1 MLRSAV
7 LAVAGALALAGCA
20 APPPAAYDDLKEV
33 YCEPPP
39 AEVEVEALR
48 QVPFPL
54 SAEAEAGIYSVVR
67 SLRTG
72 PLEGQRRLARMLG
85 QWPPPGVDPADPA
98 APPPVI
104 DLTEFPRQDPPVLLL
119 ATSDILSGRDDSGCY
134 LGHAAFA
141 GGTLDTGAREVIH
154 HLRVFVV
161 NQEAEPLRLRP
172 EDVALEVDGL
182 ARLERLAAADE
193 DGARLDALV
202 VAPGEGRVAHVFFSG
217 TQVPPALVVRWR
229 VTTHHDP
236 RAGQAP
242 RVWEFE
248 ARVMRRFV
256 LNPGRVTAL
265 EDAVARRLP
274 LPAPRARPGDPWR
287 EPRMEPVGR

>member
-1 MLRSAV
+1 MSRRPLVFAV
-7 LAVAGALALAGCA
+7 VAVVAGCA

-54 SAEAEAGIYSVVR
+54 PAEAEPGVFSVVR

-72 PLEGQRRLARMLG
+72 PLEGQRRLGRMLG
-85 QWPPPGVDPADPA
+85 QWPPPGVDPSDPA
-98 APPPVI
+98 APPPDL

-119 ATSDILSGRDDSGCY
+119 ATSDALAGRDDSGCY

-141 GGTLDTGAREVIH
+141 GQDLEAGGREVIH
-154 HLRVFVV
+154 HLRLLVV
-161 NQEAEPLRLRP
+161 NQEAEPLRLAP
-172 EDVALEVDGL
+172 EDVALEVAGA
-182 ARLERLAAADE
+182 ARLERLAAADA

-202 VAPGEGRVAHVFFSG
+202 VAPGEQRLAHVFFTG
-217 TQVPPALVVRWR
+217 TQVPPTVIVRWR
-229 VTTHHDP
+229 LTAHVQARP
-236 RAGQAP
+236 GQAP
-242 RVWEFE
+242 RVWDFE
-248 ARVMRRFV
+248 ARLQRRFV
-256 LNPGRVTAL
+256 LSPGRVSAL